1 MIMKREV
8 NKIMY
13 PVFARVKYLGI
24 ENETKTD
31 DIWFFASD
39 YSDAA
44 GRIEKYFEGDL
55 LGFSIYMFDTN
66 DFLFQSDLFNM
77 EMEAKRTLG
86 IC

>member
-1 MIMKREV
+1 
-8 NKIMY
+8 MY

-44 GRIEKYFEGDL
+44 NRIEKYFEGDL
-55 LGFSIYMFDTN
+55 QGFSIYMFDTN